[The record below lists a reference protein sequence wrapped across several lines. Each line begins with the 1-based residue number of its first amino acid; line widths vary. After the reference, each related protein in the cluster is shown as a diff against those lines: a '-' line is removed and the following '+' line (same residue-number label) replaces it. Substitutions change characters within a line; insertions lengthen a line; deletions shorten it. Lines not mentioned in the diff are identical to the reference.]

1 MKGVIIMS
9 AHSEAANGFVVS
21 DKARLMLNTVSHETR
36 AKILCQAYE
45 LFEKLECDDTLTDT
59 ERSAANMVYGF
70 AVEIAKA
77 LKKRQ
82 EQSKNAR
89 AVHRENISRL
99 SHDSLTTKQEE
110 SEEEKSSP
118 ETSSK
123 EEVKEESSLK
133 RRRVV
138 TFVKPTVDE
147 VRAYCAERNN
157 GIDPESFV
165 DFYESKKRKTDG
177 AWMVG
182 SNPMS
187 DWRAAVRTW
196 ERRYNASNRLINGRG
211 TVTTPSGRVFRT
223 VTAGNFRDG
232 TEAQRA
238 EASVV
243 L

>member
-45 LFEKLECDDTLTDT
+45 LIEKLEGDGTLTDA
-59 ERSAANMVYGF
+59 ENSAANMVYGF

-89 AVHRENISRL
+89 AVHRENISRP
-99 SHDSLTTKQEE
+99 SHDSLTTSQEE

-118 ETSSK
+118 TPSSK
-123 EEVKEESSLK
+123 EEVKEESSLIK
-133 RRRVV
+133 RVRKVFAPPSV
-138 TFVKPTVDE
+138 EE
-147 VRAYCAERNN
+147 VRAYCTERNN
-157 GIDPESFV
+157 GINAEEFV
-165 DFYESKKRKTDG
+165 DFYTGKG
-177 AWMVG
+177 WMVG
-182 SNPMS
+182 KNKMV
-187 DWRAAVRTW
+187 DWRASVRTW
-196 ERRYNASNRLINGRG
+196 ERSRNASNRFGNGAG
-211 TVTTPSGRVFRT
+211 NGIPQQGRRFRT
-223 VTAGNFRDG
+223 VTTAGNFRAG
-232 TEAQRA
+232 NEAQRA
-238 EASVV
+238 EASAV